1 MVTIIYI
8 YMHISIYICSIHTH
22 IDDTVSRLP
31 TSPMVWNPHIHTFN
45 HIHTWYCNTTHYTRL
60 DNTTLHY
67 STVHCRHTCYVL
79 IQKDKHACIHTYISG
94 TETSEQTCLVII
106 SACCIGRSSHP
117 CATHWTSAS
126 SFHLSHLSPR
136 IGQGLASTSEFL
148 PFLCRM
154 FSLQSIQY
162 PMMNDPRLCV
172 ASEIVAD
179 TFAPILDIS
188 SLIVLKC
195 LRTFELWQMTSCDR
209 FR

>member
-1 MVTIIYI
+1 MLRP
-8 YMHISIYICSIHTH
+8 HTEG
-22 IDDTVSRLP
+22 
-31 TSPMVWNPHIHTFN
+31 
-45 HIHTWYCNTTHYTRL
+45 
-60 DNTTLHY
+60 
-67 STVHCRHTCYVL
+67 
-79 IQKDKHACIHTYISG
+79 QACMHTYISG

-117 CATHWTSAS
+117 CATPWTSAS
-126 SFHLSHLSPR
+126 SVHLSHLSPR

-162 PMMNDPRLCV
+162 HMMNDQRLCV

-179 TFAPILDIS
+179 TFASILDIS

-209 FR
+209 FRQFSVIAALMGASVVCGAGRLLHPWAFYFWGSNLSRAIAVGCQLRIDCDCIWIPKSCRAVFATINSSFC